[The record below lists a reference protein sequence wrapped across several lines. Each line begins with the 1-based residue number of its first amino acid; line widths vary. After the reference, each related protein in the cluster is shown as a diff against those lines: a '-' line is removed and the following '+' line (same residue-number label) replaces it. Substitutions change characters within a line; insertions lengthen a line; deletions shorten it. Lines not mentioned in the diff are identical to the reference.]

1 MKLKDVYKPNNH
13 YKVII
18 KTITYNHSKY
28 IQDTLNGVAIQETNF
43 PFVNIVLE
51 DHSTDGEQDII
62 RLWLERECN
71 MSLSEHYDIPT
82 ADIIIAPHKSN
93 KNCTFAVYFH
103 KENLFHQK
111 GKREAQL
118 YPWRIKSEYEALCEG
133 DDYWIDPLKLQKQVD
148 FMESHPDY
156 SLCFHDYEQLW
167 PDGNRIL
174 ISKKVSHPLNCSIKD
189 AILSGGGYMA
199 TNSMLFRTQ
208 HIDNYPLWATIGAG
222 DFPLMLILFHLGKV
236 AHLNIVGSVYRV
248 NSVGS
253 WSERMNKISF
263 LLQHV
268 RQTDRMLR
276 NFDNWSNKK
285 YHKAILLKRI
295 KNQLINIKL
304 IFKIYCRKLS
314 NCLK

>member
-1 MKLKDVYKPNNH
+1 MNRGLDKDVL
-13 YKVII
+13 VSISC
-18 KTITYNHSKY
+18 ITYNHLQY
-28 IQDTLNGVAIQETNF
+28 IRQCLDGFLMQKTNF
-43 PFVNIVLE
+43 AFEILIH
-51 DHSTDGEQDII
+51 DDCSTDGTSEVIKEYEAKYPEII
-62 RLWLERECN
+62 KPIYEEEN
-71 MSLSEHYDIPT
+71 QYQQG
-82 ADIIIAPHKSN
+82 KSVGS
-93 KNCTFAVYFH
+93 AVWNYPRA
-103 KENLFHQK
+103 K
-111 GKREAQL
+111 GK
-118 YPWRIKSEYEALCEG
+118 YIALCEG

-174 ISKKVSHPLNCSIKD
+174 ISKKVSHPLNCSIRD

-208 HIDNYPLWATIGAG
+208 HIENYPLWATIGAG

-268 RQTDRMLR
+268 RKTDRMLR
-276 NFDNWSNKK
+276 NFNNWSNKK
-285 YHKAILLKRI
+285 YYKAILLKRI

-304 IFKIYCRKLS
+304 IFKIYYRKLS